1 MNILGEDKN
10 QKGSIDRSRTNLL
23 RGLEQPTLLFLCR
36 VMPKFLTPD
45 LLTAIGMVGTLIIFA
60 AFYFAAVTHDKIYLL
75 WAVLGFVINWFG
87 DSLDGRIAYYRNTP
101 RKWYGFALDCVM
113 DWISLVF
120 MSAGFFLYI
129 DDYYKLFVFL
139 FACNYG
145 WVVLMAQLKYKITD
159 KYSIDPGPIGPT
171 EVRILLC
178 LVIISEWY
186 FGNVLIYFSTIGNV
200 LFLIINLVD
209 TYKLLQLGNIR
220 DKQEKLL
227 KEQELQKEHA

>member
-1 MNILGEDKN
+1 MSILGEDKN

-23 RGLEQPTLLFLCR
+23 RGLEQPALLFLCR
-36 VMPKFLTPD
+36 VMPRFLTPD

-60 AFYFAAVTHDKIYLL
+60 AFYFASVTHDKIYLL
-75 WAVLGFVINWFG
+75 WAVLGFAINWFG

-129 DDYYKLFVFL
+129 DDYFKLFVFL

-145 WVVLMAQLKYKITD
+145 WVVIMAQLKYKITD

-178 LVIISEWY
+178 LVIIAEWY
-186 FGNVLIYFSTIGNV
+186 FGNILIYFSTIGNII
-200 LFLIINLVD
+200 FLVINLVD
-209 TYKLLQLGNIR
+209 TF
-220 DKQEKLL
+220 KLL
-227 KEQELQKEHA
+227 KLGNERDAEEKLKKQAAQ

>member
-1 MNILGEDKN
+1 MSNSNEDKN
-10 QKGSIDRSRTNLL
+10 KKGSIDRSRSNLL
-23 RGLEQPTLLFLCR
+23 RNLEQPTLLFLCKA
-36 VMPKFLTPD
+36 MPKFLSPD
-45 LLTAIGMVGTLIIFA
+45 LLTAIGMLGTLIIFA
-60 AFYFAAVTHDKIYLL
+60 AFYFAHALNDKIYLL
-75 WAVLGFVINWFG
+75 FAVLGFAINWFG
-87 DSLDGRIAYYRNTP
+87 DSLDGRIAYYRNIP

-129 DDYYKLFVFL
+129 DDFYKIFVFL

-178 LVIISEWY
+178 LVIIAEWY
-186 FGNVLIYFSTIGNV
+186 FGNVLIYFSTIGNLV
-200 LFLIINLVD
+200 FLIINLVD
-209 TYKLLQLGNIR
+209 TYKLLQFGNAR
-220 DKQEKLL
+220 DAEEKRL
-227 KEQELQKEHA
+227 KAEAANSNV

>member
-1 MNILGEDKN
+1 MSILGEDKN

-36 VMPKFLTPD
+36 VMPRFLTPD
-45 LLTAIGMVGTLIIFA
+45 FLTAIGMVGTLIIFA
-60 AFYFAAVTHDKIYLL
+60 AFYFASVTHDKIYLL
-75 WAVLGFVINWFG
+75 WAVLGFAINWFG

-129 DDYYKLFVFL
+129 DDYFKLFVFL

-145 WVVLMAQLKYKITD
+145 WVVIMAQLKYKITD

-178 LVIISEWY
+178 LVIIAEWY
-186 FGNVLIYFSTIGNV
+186 FGNILIYFSTIGNII
-200 LFLIINLVD
+200 FLVINLVD
-209 TYKLLQLGNIR
+209 TF
-220 DKQEKLL
+220 KLL
-227 KEQELQKEHA
+227 KLGNERDAEEKLKKQATQ

>member
-1 MNILGEDKN
+1 MSNSNEDKN
-10 QKGSIDRSRTNLL
+10 KKGSIDRSRSNLL
-23 RGLEQPTLLFLCR
+23 RNLEQPTLLFLCKA
-36 VMPKFLTPD
+36 MPKFLSPD
-45 LLTAIGMVGTLIIFA
+45 LLTAIGMLGTLIIFA
-60 AFYFAAVTHDKIYLL
+60 AFYFAHALNDKIYLL
-75 WAVLGFVINWFG
+75 FAVLGFAINWFG
-87 DSLDGRIAYYRNTP
+87 DSLDGRIAYYRNIP

-129 DDYYKLFVFL
+129 DDYYKIFVFL

-178 LVIISEWY
+178 LVIIAEWY
-186 FGNVLIYFSTIGNV
+186 FGNVLIYFSTIGNLV
-200 LFLIINLVD
+200 FLIINLVD
-209 TYKLLQLGNIR
+209 TYKLLQFGNAR
-220 DKQEKLL
+220 DAEEKRL
-227 KEQELQKEHA
+227 KAEAANSNV

>member
-1 MNILGEDKN
+1 MSNLGDDKK

-23 RGLEQPTLLFLCR
+23 RDLEQPTLLFLCK

-60 AFYFAAVTHDKIYLL
+60 AFYFAHALNDKIYLL
-75 WAVLGFVINWFG
+75 FAVLGFAINWFG
-87 DSLDGRIAYYRNTP
+87 DSLDGRIAYYRNVP

-129 DDYYKLFVFL
+129 DEYYKLFVFL

-178 LVIISEWY
+178 LVIIAEWY
-186 FGNVLIYFSTIGNV
+186 FGNVLIYFSTIGN
-200 LFLIINLVD
+200 LIFLVINLVD
-209 TYKLLQLGNIR
+209 TYKLLQFGNAR
-220 DKQEKLL
+220 DAEEKLK
-227 KEQELQKEHA
+227 KEAAAQQNG

>member
-1 MNILGEDKN
+1 MSISGEDKN
-10 QKGSIDRSRTNLL
+10 QKGSIDRSRSNLL

-36 VMPKFLTPD
+36 VMPRFLTPD
-45 LLTAIGMVGTLIIFA
+45 LLTAIGMLGTLIIFA
-60 AFYFAAVTHDKIYLL
+60 GFYFASVTHDKIYLL
-75 WAVLGFVINWFG
+75 WAVLGFAVNWFG
-87 DSLDGRIAYYRNTP
+87 DSLDGRIAYYRNIP

-129 DDYYKLFVFL
+129 DDYYKIFVFL

-145 WVVLMAQLKYKITD
+145 WVVIMAQLKYKITD

-178 LVIISEWY
+178 LVIIAEWH
-186 FGNVLIYFSTIGNV
+186 FGNVLIYFSTIGN
-200 LFLIINLVD
+200 LIFLVINLVD
-209 TYKLLQLGNIR
+209 TYKLLQFGNAR
-220 DKQEKLL
+220 DAEEKRL
-227 KEQELQKEHA
+227 KAAAAQNAK

>member
-1 MNILGEDKN
+1 MSNSNEDKN
-10 QKGSIDRSRTNLL
+10 KKGSIDRSRSNLL
-23 RGLEQPTLLFLCR
+23 RNLEQPTLLFLCKA
-36 VMPKFLTPD
+36 MPKFLSPD
-45 LLTAIGMVGTLIIFA
+45 LLTAIGMLGTLIIFA
-60 AFYFAAVTHDKIYLL
+60 AFYFAHALNDKIYLL
-75 WAVLGFVINWFG
+75 FAVLGFAINWFG
-87 DSLDGRIAYYRNTP
+87 DSLDGRIAYYRNIP

-129 DDYYKLFVFL
+129 DDFYKIFVFL

-178 LVIISEWY
+178 LVIIAEWY
-186 FGNVLIYFSTIGNV
+186 FGNVLIYFSTIGNLV
-200 LFLIINLVD
+200 FLIINLVD
-209 TYKLLQLGNIR
+209 TYKLLQFGNTR
-220 DKQEKLL
+220 DAEEKRL
-227 KEQELQKEHA
+227 KAEAANRNV

>member
-1 MNILGEDKN
+1 MSILGEDKN

-23 RGLEQPTLLFLCR
+23 RNLEQPTLLFLCR

-45 LLTAIGMVGTLIIFA
+45 LLTAIGMIGTVIILA
-60 AFYFAAVTHDKIYLL
+60 AFYFAHALNNKIYLL
-75 WAVLGFVINWFG
+75 FAVLGFAINWFG
-87 DSLDGRIAYYRNTP
+87 DSLDGRIAYYRNIP

-120 MSAGFFLYI
+120 MSVGFFVYI

-171 EVRILLC
+171 ETRILLC
-178 LVIISEWY
+178 LVIIAEWY

-200 LFLIINLVD
+200 IFLFINLVD
-209 TYKLLQLGNIR
+209 TYKLLKAGNER
-220 DKQEKLL
+220 DAEEKLKKAQNL
-227 KEQELQKEHA
+227 ANNG

>member
-1 MNILGEDKN
+1 MSILIDNKS

-23 RGLEQPTLLFLCR
+23 RDLEQPTLLFLCR

-60 AFYFAAVTHDKIYLL
+60 AFFVASITHEKIYLL
-75 WAVLGFVINWFG
+75 WAVLGFAVNWFG

-178 LVIISEWY
+178 LVIVTEWY
-186 FGNVLIYFSTIGNV
+186 FGNILIWFSTIGNV

-209 TYKLLQLGNIR
+209 TYKLLQFGNAR
-220 DKQEKLL
+220 DKEEKRL
-227 KEQELQKEHA
+227 KEEAAQQNG

>member
-1 MNILGEDKN
+1 MSTTNEDKN
-10 QKGSIDRSRTNLL
+10 KKGSIDRSRSNLL
-23 RGLEQPTLLFLCR
+23 RNLEQPTLLFLCKA
-36 VMPKFLTPD
+36 MPRFLTPD
-45 LLTAIGMVGTLIIFA
+45 ILTAIGMLGTLIIFA
-60 AFYFAAVTHDKIYLL
+60 AFYFAHTFNDKIYLL
-75 WAVLGFVINWFG
+75 FAVVGFAINWFG

-120 MSAGFFLYI
+120 MSAGFFIYI
-129 DDYYKLFVFL
+129 DDFYKIFVFL

-171 EVRILLC
+171 EVRVILC
-178 LVIISEWY
+178 LIIIAEWY

-200 LFLIINLVD
+200 IFLAINLVD
-209 TYKLLQLGNIR
+209 TYKLLQFGNAR
-220 DKQEKLL
+220 DAEEKRL
-227 KEQELQKEHA
+227 KAEVANAK

>member
-1 MNILGEDKN
+1 MNLTGEDKN

-36 VMPKFLTPD
+36 IMPKFFTPD
-45 LLTAIGMVGTLIIFA
+45 LLTAIGMVGTLIIFF
-60 AFYFAAVTHDKIYLL
+60 AFYAANVMHNKIYLL
-75 WAVLGFVINWFG
+75 FAILGFIINWFG

-178 LVIISEWY
+178 LVIITEWY
-186 FGNVLIYFSTIGNV
+186 FGNILIYFSTIGNI
-200 LFLIINLVD
+200 LFLLINIVD
-209 TYKLLQLGNIR
+209 TF
-220 DKQEKLL
+220 KLL
-227 KEQELQKEHA
+227 KAGNERDAQEKKLKKDLATENA

>member
-23 RGLEQPTLLFLCR
+23 RNLEQPTLLFLCR
-36 VMPKFLTPD
+36 IMPKFLTPD

-60 AFYFAAVTHDKIYLL
+60 AFYVAHTTQNKIYLL
-75 WAVLGFVINWFG
+75 FAIIGFIINWFG

-101 RKWYGFALDCVM
+101 RKWYGFALDCIM

-120 MSAGFFLYI
+120 MSLGFYLYI
-129 DDYYKLFVFL
+129 DDAYKMYVFL

-145 WVVLMAQLKYKITD
+145 WIVLVAQLRYRITD
-159 KYSIDPGPIGPT
+159 KYSIDPGPVGPT

-178 LVIISEWY
+178 LVIIAEWY
-186 FGNVLIYFSTIGNV
+186 FGQVLVYFSTIGNIG
-200 LFLIINLVD
+200 FLLINLVD
-209 TYKLLQLGNIR
+209 TYKLLQLGNER
-220 DKQEKLL
+220 DAAEKRL
-227 KEQELQKEHA
+227 KEESAAKNA

>member
-1 MNILGEDKN
+1 MSNSNEEKN
-10 QKGSIDRSRTNLL
+10 KKGSIDRSRSNLL
-23 RGLEQPTLLFLCR
+23 RNLEQPTLLFLCKA
-36 VMPKFLTPD
+36 MPKFLSPD
-45 LLTAIGMVGTLIIFA
+45 LLTAIGMLGTLIIFA
-60 AFYFAAVTHDKIYLL
+60 AFYFAHALNDKIYLL
-75 WAVLGFVINWFG
+75 FAVLGFAINWFG
-87 DSLDGRIAYYRNTP
+87 DSLDGRIAYYRNIP

-129 DDYYKLFVFL
+129 DDYYKIFVFL

-178 LVIISEWY
+178 LVIIAEWY
-186 FGNVLIYFSTIGNV
+186 FGNVLIYFSTIGNLV
-200 LFLIINLVD
+200 FLIINLVD
-209 TYKLLQLGNIR
+209 TYKLLQFGNAR
-220 DKQEKLL
+220 DAEEKRL
-227 KEQELQKEHA
+227 KVEAANSNV

>member
-1 MNILGEDKN
+1 MSILVEDKN
-10 QKGSIDRSRTNLL
+10 KKGSIDRSRSNLL
-23 RGLEQPTLLFLCR
+23 RSLEQPTLLFLCR
-36 VMPKFLTPD
+36 IIPKFLTPD
-45 LLTAIGMVGTLIIFA
+45 LLTAIGMVGTLIIFG
-60 AFYFAAVTHDKIYLL
+60 AFYFAAITHDKIYLL
-75 WAVLGFVINWFG
+75 WAVLGFAVNWFG

-113 DWISLVF
+113 DWISLIF

-129 DDYYKLFVFL
+129 DDYYKFFVFL

-145 WVVLMAQLKYKITD
+145 WVVLVAQIRYKITD

-186 FGNVLIYFSTIGNV
+186 FGNVLIYFSIISNI
-200 LFLIINLVD
+200 LFLVINLVD
-209 TYKLLQLGNIR
+209 TYKLMQLGNAR
-220 DKQEKLL
+220 DVEEKRL
-227 KEQELQKEHA
+227 KAEATQNA

>member
-1 MNILGEDKN
+1 MSILGEDKN

-36 VMPKFLTPD
+36 VMPRFLTPD

-60 AFYFAAVTHDKIYLL
+60 AFYFASVTHDKIYLL
-75 WAVLGFVINWFG
+75 WAVLGFAINWFG

-129 DDYYKLFVFL
+129 DDYFKLFVFL

-145 WVVLMAQLKYKITD
+145 WVVIMAQLKYKITD

-178 LVIISEWY
+178 LVIIAEWY
-186 FGNVLIYFSTIGNV
+186 FGNILIYFSTIGNII
-200 LFLIINLVD
+200 FLVINLVD
-209 TYKLLQLGNIR
+209 TF
-220 DKQEKLL
+220 KLL
-227 KEQELQKEHA
+227 KLGNERDAEEKLKKQAAQ